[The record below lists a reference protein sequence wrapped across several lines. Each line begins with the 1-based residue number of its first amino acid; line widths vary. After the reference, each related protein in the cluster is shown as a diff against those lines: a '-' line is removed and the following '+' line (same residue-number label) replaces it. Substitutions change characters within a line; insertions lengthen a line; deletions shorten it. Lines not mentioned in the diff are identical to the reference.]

1 VNGWVDA
8 AGRALLRLR
17 RTLQAEEGQG
27 MTEYALLV
35 ILIAIV
41 VVLMLGILGK
51 QTNNVFSN
59 ISNGLGD

>member
-1 VNGWVDA
+1 MNGWVDA

-59 ISNGLGD
+59 ISNGLGG

>member
-1 VNGWVDA
+1 VNGWA
-8 AGRALLRLR
+8 NSTASALLRLR
-17 RTLQAEEGQG
+17 EKLQREDGQG

-35 ILIAIV
+35 ILIAIF

-59 ISNGLGD
+59 ISNGLGG